1 MRPFRRYRAPSLS
14 SALVASLLVSFLLA
28 TGVSAAPGDLVLV
41 STTAAGVKG
50 DSDSM
55 QPSLSA
61 NGTMVAFDS
70 FATNLDAGD
79 TVDDSDVYVKELSTG
94 ALTLASAGVDG
105 TKGDNSSAN
114 ASLAGN
120 GSGVAFDSSATN
132 LDAAD
137 TDTLVDVYV
146 KDLASGVLALAS
158 ISTGGDKGDGSSISP
173 SLSADGTRVAFAS
186 ASTNLVSTDT
196 DMTSDIFVKDLT
208 TGIVTLAS
216 VDALGNKGNGD
227 SSDASISADGMRV
240 AFSSSATNLD
250 PADTE
255 SDADVY
261 VKDLLTGQIV
271 LASATTAGKGDGADT
286 APSLSA
292 DGSTVAFSSFST
304 NLDAADTD
312 LAEDVYVKDLDSG
325 SLVLASTSDGG
336 TKGDAGS
343 GAPSVSGDGSKVAF
357 QSVASNLDP
366 GHTDATSDVY
376 VKDLTTMD
384 LALVS
389 SPESFR
395 PSLSATGASV
405 AFESTSITLDPADVD
420 AFVDIYVR
428 ELGAAPIEA
437 DLAVT
442 VTDSP
447 DPVASGQLLT
457 YTVTV
462 ANHGGSDATG
472 VTLVDVI
479 DDANLRSVTSSRGS
493 CVDDPR
499 AGTIECAIGSLPNG
513 ATASVEIV
521 VRAVR
526 PRGSPIVNT
535 ANVSGNEPDPDVTDN
550 EATET
555 TTIGG

>member
-1 MRPFRRYRAPSLS
+1 MRPFRRYRALS
-14 SALVASLLVSFLLA
+14 FAVVTSLLVPFLLA
-28 TGVSAAPGDLVLV
+28 TGVFAAPGDLVLA
-41 STTAAGVKG
+41 STTAAAVKG

-61 NGTMVAFDS
+61 NGTMVAFDT
-70 FATNLDAGD
+70 FAKNLDAGD
-79 TVDDSDVYVKELSTG
+79 LVDDSDVYVKELSTG
-94 ALTLASAGVDG
+94 VLTLASADVDG

-114 ASLAGN
+114 ASLAAD
-120 GSGVAFDSSATN
+120 GSRVAFDSSATN
-132 LDAAD
+132 LDGAD

-146 KDLASGVLALAS
+146 KDLASGALALAS
-158 ISTGGDKGDGSSISP
+158 VSAEGEKGNGSSISP
-173 SLSADGTRVAFAS
+173 SLSADGTSIAFAS
-186 ASTNLVSTDT
+186 ASTNLVSTDADET
-196 DMTSDIFVKDLT
+196 PDIFVKDLD
-208 TGIVTLAS
+208 TGVVSLAS
-216 VDALGNKGNGD
+216 TDGSGIKANGA
-227 SSDASISADGMRV
+227 SADASISADGTRV

-261 VKDLLTGQIV
+261 VKDLLTGAIE

-292 DGSTVAFSSFST
+292 DGTTVAFSSFST
-304 NLDAADTD
+304 NLDPADID
-312 LAEDVYVKDLDSG
+312 HLAEDVYVKDLDSG
-325 SLVLASTSDGG
+325 ALSLASTADDAS
-336 TKGDAGS
+336 KGDGSS
-343 GAPSVSGDGSKVAF
+343 GAPSLSGDGSRVAF

-405 AFESTSITLDPADVD
+405 AFESTAVTLDPADAD

-442 VTDSP
+442 VAGSA

-462 ANHGGSDATG
+462 VNDGGSDATG
-472 VTLVDVI
+472 VTLLDVI
-479 DDANLRSVTSSRGS
+479 DDANLRSVTPSQGS

-499 AGTIECAIGSLPNG
+499 AGTIECAVGSLPNG
-513 ATASVEIV
+513 ATASVGIV

-535 ANVSGNEPDPDVTDN
+535 ANVTGHEPDPDLTDN
-550 EATET
+550 EAMVA